1 MARRK
6 RIPYDPPARRKHR
19 FGSGGRSAGRS
30 AVDKR
35 ADQHFLSRRMFIAKA
50 GVIGAFSALAGRLGY
65 LQLIEG
71 EKYQVDAEE
80 NYRKV
85 EVMPAPRGMIVDRMK
100 RPLAQNRRAWEVQI
114 VKGELPDEVTHAA
127 ERRRVL
133 DSLISALQ
141 LENVLAIRPKAIPS
155 RSRDT
160 IFSRVTKMLN
170 YDDETADRA
179 IARWIREW
187 GDRYVKVTP
196 LTIDDAALFREAQR
210 ELPGVV
216 VMNEIDFLLE
226 NVWAEELP
234 ITIKKDVPREVALK
248 LEANSM
254 YMPGVVIDDSALAR
268 EYVRG
273 EVMSHVLGYVQPI
286 SRVALDDLRN
296 RDAYN
301 ERIYDQNDIIGHEG
315 LEGALERDLRGIKGR
330 QQVEIDANGVVLR
343 TLPGT
348 VAEAVPGKNIRL
360 TIDLELQNAAAKAL
374 VEAIER
380 AAAAK
385 EKVNTEERTPQGRKT
400 LWQIPNAGS
409 VVALDPR
416 TGEILA
422 MVSYPYYDNQLFVTG
437 LSSRKFKEYTE
448 AGKAFLNRTTNELYP
463 PGSTFKIFLA
473 ASALAHGAIT
483 PDKTYKCTGAI
494 QVPYTNDLS
503 KGNPSACWVG
513 WRGGTHE
520 TLDLYGAIAQSCDVY
535 FYNVA
540 EANSQEDSTTEPV
553 YYYDWNLLGKQI
565 VSQDKHV
572 FNGLGIEPLAK
583 DMQERFWFGRETGV
597 EINEA
602 SGLFPDPAWKLENI
616 AEGWS
621 TGDTLNVSIGQGEV
635 KVTPLQLAMN
645 TASLATNGIFR
656 KPHLVLDKTVGAAAP
671 EPTPVEEIGK
681 LEIDQ
686 NWIDVVKEGM
696 WRVCHDP
703 SGTAYRVNRDD
714 PATTKWPKTNS
725 GAEQEIFICGKT
737 GTAEFGEED
746 ELGAR
751 DTHALFTCFAPA
763 EAPEIVVAVVIE
775 AGGEGATHAVPV
787 ADEVLRAF
795 FELTGKRARGVVL
808 SPEGLPVPT

>member
-6 RIPYDPPARRKHR
+6 RIPYDPPAQRKRRL
-19 FGSGGRSAGRS
+19 GVAGRS
-30 AVDKR
+30 PRTRGAEQD
-35 ADQHFLSRRMFIAKA
+35 FLTRRMFIAKA
-50 GVIGAFSALAGRLGY
+50 GVIVAFSALAGRLGF
-65 LQLIEG
+65 LQLVKG
-71 EKYQVDAEE
+71 EEYQTDAED
-80 NYRKV
+80 NRLS
-85 EVMPAPRGMIVDRMK
+85 EVVLPAPRGIIFDRMK
-100 RPLAQNRRAWEVQI
+100 RPLAENRRAWEVRI
-114 VKGELPDEVTHAA
+114 IKGELPEDDAQ
-127 ERRRVL
+127 RRRVL

-141 LENVLAIRPKAIPS
+141 LENVLAIRPRAIPS

-160 IFSRVTKMLN
+160 IFSRVTQMLN
-170 YDDETADRA
+170 YDDETKDAA
-179 IARWIREW
+179 IRRWIREW
-187 GDRYVKVTP
+187 GDNYVKVTP

-216 VMNEIDFLLE
+216 VMNELDFLIE
-226 NVWAEELP
+226 NVWAKDLP

-248 LEANSM
+248 LEANRM

-268 EYVRG
+268 VYREG
-273 EVMSHVLGYVQPI
+273 EVMSHVLGYVQGI

-301 ERIYDQNDIIGHEG
+301 QRIYDQNDIIGHEG
-315 LEGALERDLRGIKGR
+315 LEGALERELRGIKGG

-343 TLPGT
+343 TLAGT
-348 VAEAVPGKNIRL
+348 VVEPVPGKNIRL
-360 TIDLELQNAAAKAL
+360 TIDMELQRAAAKAL
-374 VEAIER
+374 EEAIAR
-380 AAAAK
+380 AAEAK
-385 EKVNTEERTPQGRKT
+385 QKVNTEERAPQGRKT
-400 LWQIPNAGS
+400 MWQIPNAGS
-409 VVALDPR
+409 VVAFDPR

-448 AGKAFLNRTTNELYP
+448 AGKAFLNRATNELYP

-483 PDKTYKCTGAI
+483 PDRTYKCTGAI

-503 KGNPSACWVG
+503 KGNASACWVG

-540 EANSQEDSTTEPV
+540 EENSQGEDGTAEPV
-553 YYYDWNLLGKQI
+553 FYYDWNLLGKQI
-565 VSQDKHV
+565 VSQEKHV
-572 FNGLGIEPLAK
+572 FNGLGIDRLAK

-597 EINEA
+597 EISEA
-602 SGLFPDPAWKLENI
+602 SGLFPDRVWKLENI

-621 TGDTLNVSIGQGEV
+621 TGDTLNISIGQGEA
-635 KVTPLQLAMN
+635 KATPLQLALN
-645 TASLATNGIFR
+645 TAALATNGVFR
-656 KPHLVLDKTVGAAAP
+656 KPHLVLDKTVGTAAP

-696 WRVCHDP
+696 RRVCHDP
-703 SGTAYRVNRDD
+703 SGTAYRANRDD
-714 PATTKWPKTNS
+714 PATTKWPKTNPV
-725 GAEQEIFICGKT
+725 GEQEIVICGKT

-746 ELGAR
+746 DLGAR

-787 ADEVLRAF
+787 ADEVLRAW
-795 FELTGKRARGVVL
+795 FELTGKRGRGVVL
-808 SPEGLPVPT
+808 SAEGLPVPT